1 MPLEGLAKAKSL
13 ASPRTRA
20 IYNFDCFVLDY
31 IRDCTKW
38 PYNIAV
44 LYKWVNGKVDASIEY
59 VDGDA
64 VNKSTCYL
72 SL

>member
-13 ASPRTRA
+13 ISSRTRA
-20 IYNFDCFVLDY
+20 IYNFDRFVLDY
-31 IRDCTKW
+31 IRDYTKW

-59 VDGDA
+59 MDGDA
-64 VNKSTCYL
+64 MNKSTCYFTL
-72 SL
+72 